1 MSIIFTIFG
10 ILSFAMFTYAVYAQS
25 KQIEQLKKV
34 VRRHRK
40 IVESLST
47 PLPQDA
53 VSAQQSFEESWNEIK
68 KILDPDTTMN

>member
-10 ILSFAMFTYAVYAQS
+10 IISFVMFAYAVYAQS

-34 VRRHRK
+34 VRRQRK
-40 IVESLST
+40 TIESLLT

-53 VSAQQSFEESWNEIK
+53 ASAQQNFEESWNEIE
-68 KILDPDTTMN
+68 KILDPDTTKN

>member
-10 ILSFAMFTYAVYAQS
+10 IISFVMFAYAVYAQS

-34 VRRHRK
+34 ARRQRK
-40 IVESLST
+40 TIESLST

-53 VSAQQSFEESWNEIK
+53 LSVQERFEESWDEIE
-68 KILDPDTTMN
+68 KIFDHDTTKN

>member
-10 ILSFAMFTYAVYAQS
+10 IISFVMFAYAVYAQS

-34 VRRHRK
+34 VRAQRK
-40 IVESLST
+40 TIKSLST

-53 VSAQQSFEESWNEIK
+53 ASVMQRFDESWDEIK
-68 KILDPDTTMN
+68 KIFDHDITKN

>member
-10 ILSFAMFTYAVYAQS
+10 IISFVMFACAVYAQS

-34 VRRHRK
+34 VRRQRK
-40 IVESLST
+40 IIESLST

-53 VSAQQSFEESWNEIK
+53 LSVQQRFEESWDEIK
-68 KILDPDTTMN
+68 KILDHDTTKN